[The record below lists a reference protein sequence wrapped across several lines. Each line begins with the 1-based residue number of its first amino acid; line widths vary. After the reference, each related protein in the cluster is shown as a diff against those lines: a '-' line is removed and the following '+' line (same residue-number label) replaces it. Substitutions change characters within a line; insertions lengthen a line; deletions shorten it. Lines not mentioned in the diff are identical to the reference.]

1 MRSPILTKTALL
13 AAGLFSAA
21 ALSSFAETYD
31 SGKEL
36 FFDNYADGV
45 IEVDTSTG
53 QFTLSGAG
61 PVGEGTLVKTGANAL
76 ELDLKWHFY
85 SADAGGIYLRVP
97 EEGDASARVF
107 ASRPGDYWYEGELVV
122 KEGLLDMRGCINLW
136 EDYGSR
142 INALLLANPA
152 DDFSKGGT
160 LGGKMSGVSAITL
173 EGSSTLAVGDSV
185 LDVIRNSG
193 YPVVRGS
200 KNHFVFLNNLRAG
213 EDNTHRYTTLDVGSN
228 NVGYTLL
235 NARYH
240 VDLHVDAYD
249 SANGRTLEQGGSVGY
264 IKGDAYVYKTGGGK
278 FELLNESSQFTGAFY
293 AAGGSLILSASAD
306 DAVSVDNSNTK
317 ALEKYYASRGEALPE
332 FGRTLWT
339 AKSLTIAGTVDP
351 KNSSYTESTTSLS
364 EASRQGASVR
374 VRFQSARW
382 DNDNKWN
389 DSYYEQSFFTTPAA
403 GTVVVNDNQAIRN
416 FQAMFANGA
425 SATDS
430 DKSAASAIQNA
441 ADNVDKDA
449 PIIAGTGAGSYLA
462 VAEGATL
469 AVYQEAGAGGIYK
482 GTICGVNETGD
493 AAGIDSHTGALTKGG
508 TIVKYGEGDIAIM
521 PEGANYE
528 KLAILEGKNVVV
540 NIQALDLD
548 PGSYDFTAS
557 REYDPETGKWLIN
570 RWTDDPGLHVS
581 DAVSNFTIVEN
592 EASTLKIRLDSAN
605 VHFRTY
611 ATISTLGGDVDVSD
625 GRAPGYVEIAQE
637 QRFVTGEVFA
647 ENGMTLILTA
657 TDFAGTDVDTDGDG
671 VADVRRYYD
680 KNGWGKFED
689 EDGVLHDVAYEK
701 ELAVGNRA
709 YFYTDANGVKQ
720 YLTAEQ
726 VADSS
731 KFFYDDATVGSY
743 TDDSGTYD
751 VGYVLNAAG
760 AREYFY
766 LKNDERVALSSE
778 AVESAKANGKFV
790 DCETI
795 EFSGGSFGSA
805 SAVILS
811 GKLEAGSSA
820 GAIYSTLAF
829 NNTDQKIRNLTGDE
843 YSEVKLGTSTL
854 TVDVT
859 DSTTL
864 SGTTNAG
871 TALVYSTFDGA
882 ISGVGNL
889 VKTGA
894 ETLTLGGGASLS
906 YMGATVISDGSIKAT
921 KARSLWDSS
930 ALVLN
935 GATRVVETEGAD
947 GNTVVSTED
956 VVRTTA
962 VFTGAQNLVA
972 LFGASNSEVT
982 LSGGELRLGADA
994 SRQDKID
1001 AALAVNGSALGV
1013 IVTDDLGNSDED
1025 APTFPAGAGA
1035 ASTDAL
1041 VAAYLKP
1048 LTNLAD
1054 AEQAEALKT
1063 YFSGARNNAA
1073 EVRGLFELGDSAEKL
1088 SKADVTRIYLKL
1100 LRANGLLA
1108 DNAATEAMIER
1119 LAFDG
1124 AVTAKSIS
1132 KVGGD
1137 RATLSG
1143 TVEAESLAIYAG
1155 AVEID
1160 ADALA
1165 SEDTFSK
1172 GVTIAAGATFAINT
1186 TGVEAGVFDKVVSG
1200 DGNFEKL
1207 GDGALTL
1214 GEDVVYYGTTTVKGG
1229 DLTMTL
1235 RSTAGGTYSQGDVF
1249 VESADSTLT
1258 FFQEKDTLWTGMLGN
1273 KGDLVKTGA
1282 GTLELR
1288 GAGSRIDG
1296 GVAVKEG
1303 ALLLADFAFA
1313 DGAPEGALV
1322 SVEAGTTL
1330 TFEQTADSAID
1341 RAFSG
1346 AGTLAKAG
1354 AGTLMLRDSS
1364 STGFGAFAGDFRV
1377 QAGTLVLASRNIFSD
1392 AVSVD
1397 VAEGATLSVNADQ
1410 TFKALSGTGDLF
1422 LEASTLTLTLA
1433 NGDALGYDKS
1443 AGAYRATV
1451 NGVRGTD
1458 YSSFTAYSGR
1468 VGTLSSGASEFLV
1481 GGSGS
1486 LVFSGEVLAENIG
1499 LSVKEGAA
1507 LITSVLTQKIRD
1519 VSESG
1524 SVVLAYSGADDA
1536 FFTGEIFGAVGRTV
1550 GKIGTGTII
1559 MNDAVASSWQD
1570 AKLRVYEGTLA
1581 LRGASAF
1588 GFDSAVV
1595 VEGATLS
1602 LEYTRGSAIDLSSVE
1617 GSGTIRLVPSESMA
1631 SAGELTITD
1640 SSMLSPDSG
1649 ADRYF
1654 NGVLDA
1660 GTLKIVV
1667 NGAGVSLCS
1676 VQTTGG
1682 FFSEDK
1688 VTLNQAHDTTIGGDF
1703 SGNVE
1708 VSGAGVL
1715 TIEDVDATGT
1725 ILVNDGGVRIDASAE
1740 RLNNDLAGGLRVKN
1754 DAKIYFANTN
1764 SQDVTGRLSG
1774 VQLRGAVK
1782 ADGSFEN
1789 IGTVELIK
1797 TGAADKTLDFL
1808 GVEDGGRYM
1817 LSVEQELWNALTGDD
1832 RGNAKLSVGVSEG
1845 TLAVSGLDDLNDA
1858 VGLVSYGAGTLEI
1871 RAVNAHQTLSRSIS
1885 GDGNVAFGGGK
1896 TTTVSVN
1903 QAYTGET
1910 TISSGASVKFDN
1922 VALATSKLTV
1932 NGTMTG
1938 GVRLVGA
1945 PVVSAETRAVSAN
1958 AAAAVSGGD
1967 FVNNGTVT
1975 LDVSAGDRIEYAGTF
1990 DNRAG
1995 TIRLTGAAA
2004 TKRGNEIVLFKSL
2017 SGTKMSSQELTA
2029 NFAGGRL
2036 TNGSSALMLAQT
2048 SDGVLSA
2055 FSLGESFGLTDGLHD
2070 GLSGSFTA
2078 VLDRLGGLDDAGEHG
2093 IVIEDDLLRNADGTV
2108 NIGGVIGSALNRD
2121 SAARLA
2127 DDVANLSPIGFASM
2141 IALPRSSFANDVRAI
2156 SERASHRRFDS
2167 TNEIYDNGAEF
2178 FARAQSTL
2186 RDGSKEAD
2194 GANFDFNTYGVLVGA
2209 DVKPDDYSLYG
2220 VAVGYDYGSATLH
2233 GGGGKIRSDGLRATA
2248 FFSSLLGDGTFF
2260 ADAGAQVGVNRFET
2274 DRSTLVGKADGD
2286 ADGWNVGA
2294 FANFGKGIELSKG
2307 KRSRLLATP
2316 YVGLEYLYS
2325 RVGSFDENGVAGL
2338 DVDSFDANSL
2348 VGRLGV
2354 VFDWQFQLG
2363 DWEARLSL
2371 GAAYAHEF
2379 LDDEADVDASF
2390 RRVADS
2396 KFRATGTIGAAD
2408 TFSLAPSLTID
2419 LSERN
2424 SLQFGYVLEYGTDE
2438 QLSHNFNAGFRHTF

>member
-21 ALSSFAETYD
+21 ALSSFAETYT
-31 SGKEL
+31 SGKGL
-36 FFDNYADGV
+36 IFDNYAGGV
-45 IEVDTSTG
+45 IEVNTSSG
-53 QFTLSGAG
+53 QFPLPGKG
-61 PVGEGTLVKTGANAL
+61 PEGTGTLVKTGANTLSL
-76 ELDLKWHFY
+76 EMDVIFY
-85 SADAGGIYLRVP
+85 SLPRYTAGPYSYQNAPNVKVHREDGTSYSEEDAPTSGSWLDGLSWEGGELRI
-97 EEGDASARVF
+97 EEGT
-107 ASRPGDYWYEGELVV
+107 LQ
-122 KEGLLDMRGCINLW
+122 MRGAVNLW
-136 EDYGSR
+136 ADYGSR
-142 INALLLANPA
+142 VNAGLGMPTE
-152 DDFSKGGT
+152 GEMRGVGT
-160 LGGKMSGVSAITL
+160 ITL
-173 EGSSTLAVGDSV
+173 MGTATLDIGRSV
-185 LDVIRNSG
+185 LDPVYSVNRMFSG
-193 YPVVRGS
+193 S
-200 KNHFVFLNNLRAG
+200 DNHFVFLNNLRAG
-213 EDNTHRYTTLDVGSN
+213 TDNSQAGTILDVGFN
-228 NVGYTLL
+228 NFQSGNTISD
-235 NARYH
+235 RYH
-240 VDLHVDAYD
+240 VDLHVDG
-249 SANGRTLEQGGSVGY
+249 NTLADGGSIGV
-264 IKGDAYVYKTGGGK
+264 IVGDANVYKTGSGK
-278 FELLNESSQFTGAFY
+278 FTLLGESIEYSGNFY
-293 AAGGSLILSASAD
+293 AAGGVLVLGAEANSNYSVDSAS
-306 DAVSVDNSNTK
+306 N
-317 ALEKYYASRGEALPE
+317 ALKKYYGADGVPE
-332 FGRTLWT
+332 FGRTLWS
-339 AKSLTIAGTVDP
+339 AKSLTLAGTVDSQ
-351 KNSSYTESTTSLS
+351 NESKTSSLS
-364 EASRQGASVR
+364 EASRNGALVR
-374 VRFQSARW
+374 
-382 DNDNKWN
+382 
-389 DSYYEQSFFTTPAA
+389 SYYLNSSREMSGDTQTSQTDYYKEAYFVEPSA
-403 GTVVVNDNQAIRN
+403 GTLVVNNNQVVRN

-430 DKSAASAIQNA
+430 NRSAASAVQNA
-441 ADNVDKDA
+441 ADSVDTDA
-449 PIIAGTGAGSYLA
+449 PVIAGTGAGSYLA

-469 AVYQEAGAGGIYK
+469 AVYQEAGKGGIYK

-493 AAGIDSHTGALTKGG
+493 AAGVDSRTGALTKGG
-508 TIVKYGEGDIAIM
+508 TIVKYGEGDIALVL
-521 PEGANYE
+521 EGANYE
-528 KLAILEGKNVVV
+528 KLAILEAKNAFV
-540 NIQALDLD
+540 NINAINLD
-548 PGSYDFTAS
+548 PGSYDWTAEAWV
-557 REYDPETGKWLIN
+557 RDPSLYVAEGVK
-570 RWTDDPGLHVS
+570 
-581 DAVSNFTIVEN
+581 FTIVEN
-592 EASTLKIRLDSAN
+592 EAATLKMRLDATDLTFSS
-605 VHFRTY
+605 Y
-611 ATISTLGGDVDVSD
+611 AYIDTVGGQVDVSND
-625 GRAPGYVEIAQE
+625 RTPGYVEVASE
-637 QRFVTGEVFA
+637 QRFVDGIVSV

-657 TDFAGTDVDTDGDG
+657 TDFAGEVSGDVYKYYDRNGSGTFTDADGDVYAITRVEKNLETG
-671 VADVRRYYD
+671 KRVYY
-680 KNGWGKFED
+680 
-689 EDGVLHDVAYEK
+689 
-701 ELAVGNRA
+701 
-709 YFYTDANGVKQ
+709 YTDADDNEQSVEEG
-720 YLTAEQ
+720 AEGLAY
-726 VADSS
+726 ADSI
-731 KFFYDDATVGSY
+731 V
-743 TDDSGTYD
+743 
-751 VGYVLNAAG
+751 
-760 AREYFY
+760 
-766 LKNDERVALSSE
+766 
-778 AVESAKANGKFV
+778 
-790 DCETI
+790 
-795 EFSGGSFGSA
+795 FSGGSFGNA
-805 SAVILS
+805 AAIVLS
-811 GKLEAGSSA
+811 GKLDDAAAGKSV
-820 GAIYSTLAF
+820 YSTLAF
-829 NNTDQKIRNLTGDE
+829 NGTDQKIRNLTGDG
-843 YSEVKLGTSTL
+843 YSKVELGTSTL
-854 TVDVT
+854 TVDVDAT
-859 DSTTL
+859 EIVRGEGETVTK
-864 SGTTNAG
+864 
-871 TALVYSTFDGA
+871 TAVSTFDGA

-1073 EVRGLFELGDSAEKL
+1073 EVRGLFGLGDSAEKL

-1165 SEDTFSK
+1165 SDDTFSK

-1200 DGNFEKL
+1200 DGNFEKI

-1258 FFQEKDTLWTGMLGN
+1258 FFQETDTLWTGMLGN

-1303 ALLLADFAFA
+1303 ALLLADFTFA

-1354 AGTLMLRDSS
+1354 TGMLTLQDLS
-1364 STGFGAFAGDFRV
+1364 STGDGFGAFAGDFRV
-1377 QAGTLVLASRNIFSD
+1377 QAGTLVLASGNIFSD

-1397 VAEGATLSVNADQ
+1397 VAEGATLSVNEDQ

-1443 AGAYRATV
+1443 AGVYRATV

-1468 VGTLSSGASEFLV
+1468 VGTLSPGDSEFLV
-1481 GGSGS
+1481 GGEGS
-1486 LVFSGEVLAENIG
+1486 LVFSGEVLAENIE

-1507 LITSVLTQKIRD
+1507 LITSVLTQEIRD

-1559 MNDAVASSWQD
+1559 MDDARALSWQG

-1588 GFDSAVV
+1588 GFASAVV

-1602 LEYTRGSAIDLSSVE
+1602 LEYTRDSAINLSSVE

-1631 SAGELTITD
+1631 SAGELTITN

-1708 VSGAGVL
+1708 VTGAGVL

-1808 GVEDGGRYM
+1808 SVEDGGRYM

-1845 TLAVSGLDDLNDA
+1845 TLAVSGLDDLNGA

-1871 RAVNAHQTLSRSIS
+1871 RAVNAHQTLDRSIS

-1896 TTTVSVN
+1896 TTTVSVD
-1903 QAYTGET
+1903 QSYTGET

-1938 GVRLVGA
+1938 GVRLVGT
-1945 PVVSAETRAVSAN
+1945 PVVSVETRAVSAN
-1958 AAAAVSGGD
+1958 AAATVSGGD

-2029 NFAGGRL
+2029 NFADGRL

-2093 IVIEDDLLRNADGTV
+2093 IVIEDDLLRNADDTV

-2167 TNEIYDNGAEF
+2167 TNEIYNNGAEF

-2194 GANFDFNTYGVLVGA
+2194 GANFDFNSYGVLVGA

-2260 ADAGAQVGVNRFET
+2260 ADMGAQVGVNRFET

-2408 TFSLAPSLTID
+2408 TFSLAPSLTVD